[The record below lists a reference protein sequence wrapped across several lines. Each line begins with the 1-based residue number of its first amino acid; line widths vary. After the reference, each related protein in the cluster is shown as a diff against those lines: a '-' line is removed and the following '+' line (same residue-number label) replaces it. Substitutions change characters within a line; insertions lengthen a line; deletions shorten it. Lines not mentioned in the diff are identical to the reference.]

1 MTPGNYT
8 VQVIV
13 DFSSIGTS
21 KMDIPAKPTPHR
33 TLRLITIIAMI
44 PALSLL
50 IPSAIFTHTATPTLG
65 LIPMSLSCVVSLT
78 ALGIRKP
85 NSSLKFFIP

>member
-1 MTPGNYT
+1 
-8 VQVIV
+8 
-13 DFSSIGTS
+13 
-21 KMDIPAKPTPHR
+21 MDIPAKPTPHR

-85 NSSLKFFIP
+85 NSSLKFFIPGADFVAATLLMVDLVAR